1 MISAK
6 EAEAIGLVNAVVP
19 AETFR
24 EGVDKFLA
32 DLLNKSRPVSVWT
45 KRAIKAG
52 LSLDFSQALEASEII
67 YMKGCMATKDAR
79 EGITAFLE
87 KRKAVWKDE

>member
-1 MISAK
+1 
-6 EAEAIGLVNAVVP
+6 
-19 AETFR
+19 
-24 EGVDKFLA
+24 
-32 DLLNKSRPVSVWT
+32 VSVWT

-52 LSLDFSQALEASEII
+52 LCLDFAQALEASEII

-87 KRKAVWKDE
+87 KRKPVWKDE